1 MAYKL
6 YGVRTPVGQHG
17 HVTLVDFMGSDLRVV
32 EAARV
37 SFDQAASKGEEQDR
51 RLIRYLMKN
60 KHTSPFEQ
68 CELVFDVYAP
78 LFVARQ
84 WLRHRTASVNEQ
96 SRRYTGPD
104 DTALDVFGDDT
115 KGLHLREQGNGPN
128 KQGSADTP
136 PPARVADLFVR
147 SVTASAKAYNRA
159 IKEGLC
165 KEQARALLPQGM
177 YTRFV
182 YKQDLHN
189 LLHFLELRLHPHAQK
204 EIREYAEVMAKM
216 VKDHFPVTWEAF
228 EEYRLHAVTLSRSER
243 EALTAWLASM
253 DPAATTPFPLS
264 GALL

>member
-17 HVTLVDFMGSDLRVV
+17 HVTLVDFMGSDYRVV

-37 SFDQAASKGEEQDR
+37 SFDGAASKGEEQDR
-51 RLIRYLMKN
+51 RLIHYLMKN

-96 SRRYTGPD
+96 SRRYTGPED
-104 DTALDVFGDDT
+104 SEVVIWGERVA
-115 KGLHLREQGNGPN
+115 GLHLREQGTGTN
-128 KQGSADTP
+128 KQGSGELIGDDP
-136 PPARVADLFVR
+136 LNHLFTNT
-147 SVTASAKAYNRA
+147 VTKATEAYKA
-159 IKEGLC
+159 LIDEGLC
-165 KEQARALLPQGM
+165 REQARAVLPQGM

-216 VKDHFPVTWEAF
+216 VQTHFPKTWEAF
-228 EEYRLHAVTLSRSER
+228 EEYRLHAVTLSKSER
-243 EALTAWLASM
+243 TLLADAM
-253 DPAATTPFPLS
+253 KDNRWDDATVRILDKIRP
-264 GALL
+264 